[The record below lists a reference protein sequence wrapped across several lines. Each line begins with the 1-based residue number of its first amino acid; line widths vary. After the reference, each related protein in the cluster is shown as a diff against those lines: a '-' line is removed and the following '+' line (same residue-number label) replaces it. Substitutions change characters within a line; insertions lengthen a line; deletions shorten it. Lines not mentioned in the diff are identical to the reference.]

1 MADFRFHVP
10 ADCYIG
16 QDALYKLP
24 LVLDGGPDRALLV
37 ADPGLAEAK
46 TAERVAAIL
55 EGRGMQLITFDDMA
69 ERPSSSA
76 VEEAAAL
83 ARGARVPLV
92 IGLGGVRAMHVAKAV
107 AALAPAGSSGER
119 GVDAWIDG
127 EPPVRPPL
135 PLALVPTSYRD
146 PFLLSGGLVLTDA
159 RTGGA
164 VFLQAKRGI
173 ESAVVLDP
181 NAFGGMSAKA
191 TAEALLDGAMIA
203 IEGYASAREG
213 FLSDMTLKEAAGLYI
228 RALDATLQRPE
239 DPQAR
244 MDAARACFLSGLGL
258 AASSPGLGTAISF
271 AVNARWGVPKANL
284 AAVILPY
291 LLESLSRS
299 RPEKIASLA
308 PLFCEIDPE
317 EGAAGAAARAVES
330 IRTRLGQLKIPSR
343 LKDFELPL
351 ERLVETAEAAR
362 KFDFMN
368 FLPRTMTV
376 DDVFDFIKTVY

>member
-10 ADCYIG
+10 ADCFIG

-24 LVLDGGPDRALLV
+24 LVLEGGPDRALLV
-37 ADPGLAEAK
+37 ADPGLGEAK
-46 TAERVAAIL
+46 TTERLTTIL
-55 EGRGMQLITFDDMA
+55 EGRGMQLIAFDDMS
-69 ERPSSSA
+69 ERPSSAA
-76 VEEAAAL
+76 VEEAVAL
-83 ARGARVPLV
+83 ARGSRAPLV
-92 IGLGGVRAMHVAKAV
+92 IGLGGIRTLHVAKAV
-107 AALAPAGSSGER
+107 AALAPGDGS
-119 GVDAWIDG
+119 VDRWMDG
-127 EPPVRPPL
+127 EPPVRQSL
-135 PLALVPTSYRD
+135 PLVLVPTSYRD

-159 RTGGA
+159 RSGGA
-164 VFLQAKRGI
+164 VFLQARRGV
-173 ESAVVLDP
+173 ETAVVLDP
-181 NAFGGMSAKA
+181 NALGGLSAK
-191 TAEALLDGAMIA
+191 TAAAALLDGAMGA
-203 IEGYASAREG
+203 IEGYASSREG
-213 FLSDMTLKEAAGLYI
+213 FLSDMALKEAIGLYI
-228 RALDATLQRPE
+228 RALDVTIQRPE

-271 AVNARWGVPKANL
+271 AINARWGVPKANL

-299 RPEKIASLA
+299 RPEKIAAIA
-308 PLFCEIDPE
+308 PLFCEVDPE

-330 IRTRLGQLKIPSR
+330 MRTRLGLLKIPSR

-362 KFDFMN
+362 RFDFMN

>member
-24 LVLDGGPDRALLV
+24 LVLEGGPDRALLV
-37 ADPGLAEAK
+37 ADPGLADAK
-46 TAERVAAIL
+46 TAERLVAVL
-55 EGRGMQLITFDDMA
+55 EGRGMQLITFDDLA
-69 ERPSSSA
+69 ERPSSAA
-76 VEEAAAL
+76 VDEAVAL
-83 ARGARVPLV
+83 ARGSRAPLV
-92 IGLGGVRAMHVAKAV
+92 IGLGGVRALHVAKAV
-107 AALAPAGSSGER
+107 AAVAPGDSS
-119 GVDAWIDG
+119 VDAWMDG
-127 EPPVRPPL
+127 DPPVRDPL

-159 RTGGA
+159 RSGSA
-164 VFLQAKRGI
+164 AFLQARRGI
-173 ESAVVLDP
+173 ETSVILDP
-181 NAFGGMSAKA
+181 NALGGLSAKA
-191 TAEALLDGAMIA
+191 AAAALIDGAMGA
-203 IEGYASAREG
+203 IEGYSSAREG
-213 FLSDMTLKEAAGLYI
+213 FLSDMALREAVGLYI
-228 RALDATLQRPE
+228 RALDVTLQRPE

-244 MDAARACFLSGLGL
+244 MDAVRACFLSALGL
-258 AASSPGLGTAISF
+258 AASAPGLGTAISF

-284 AAVILPY
+284 AAVIAPY
-291 LLESLSRS
+291 LLESLARS

-308 PLFCEIDPE
+308 PLLCEVDPE

-330 IRTRLGQLKIPSR
+330 MRTRLGLLSIPSR

-351 ERLVETAEAAR
+351 ERLVETAESAR
-362 KFDFMN
+362 RFDFMN

>member
-10 ADCYIG
+10 ADCFIG

-24 LVLDGGPDRALLV
+24 LVLEGGPGRALLV
-37 ADPGLAEAK
+37 ADPGLGEAK
-46 TAERVAAIL
+46 TTERLTTIL
-55 EGRGMQLITFDDMA
+55 EGRGMQLIAFDDMS

-76 VEEAAAL
+76 VEEAMAL
-83 ARGARVPLV
+83 ARGSRAPLV
-92 IGLGGVRAMHVAKAV
+92 IGLGGIRALHVAKAV
-107 AALAPAGSSGER
+107 AALAPGDSS
-119 GVDAWIDG
+119 VDRWMDG
-127 EPPVRPPL
+127 EPPVRQPL
-135 PLALVPTSYRD
+135 PLVLVPTSYRD

-159 RTGGA
+159 RSGGA
-164 VFLQAKRGI
+164 VFLQARRGV
-173 ESAVVLDP
+173 ETAVVLDP
-181 NAFGGMSAKA
+181 NALGGLSAKA
-191 TAEALLDGAMIA
+191 AAAALLDGAMGA

-213 FLSDMTLKEAAGLYI
+213 FLSDMALKEAIGLYI
-228 RALDATLQRPE
+228 RALDVTIQRPE

-271 AVNARWGVPKANL
+271 AINARWGVPKANL

-299 RPEKIASLA
+299 RPEKIAAIA
-308 PLFCEIDPE
+308 PLFCEVDPE

-330 IRTRLGQLKIPSR
+330 MRTRLGLLKIPSR
-343 LKDFELPL
+343 LKDFDLPL

>member
-24 LVLDGGPDRALLV
+24 LILEGGPDRALLI
-37 ADPGLAEAK
+37 ADPGLGDAK
-46 TAERVAAIL
+46 TTEKLTAVL
-55 EGRGMQLITFDDMA
+55 EGRGMQLISFDDIA
-69 ERPSSSA
+69 DRPSSSS
-76 VEEAAAL
+76 VEEAVAL
-83 ARGARVPLV
+83 SRGARVPLV
-92 IGLGGVRAMHVAKAV
+92 IGLGGVRTMHVAKAV
-107 AALAPAGSSGER
+107 ASLVPG
-119 GVDAWIDG
+119 DATIDSWIDG
-127 EPPVRPPL
+127 ATPLRASL
-135 PLALVPTSYRD
+135 PLALIPTSYRD

-164 VFLQAKRGI
+164 VFLQARRGV
-173 ESAVVLDP
+173 ETAVILDP
-181 NAFGGMSAKA
+181 NAFGGLSAKA
-191 TAEALLDGAMIA
+191 GAASLLDGAMA
-203 IEGYASAREG
+203 AMEGFASSREG
-213 FLSDMTLKEAAGLYI
+213 FLSDMALREAIGLYI
-228 RALDATLQRPE
+228 RALDITIQRPE

-244 MDAARACFLSGLGL
+244 MDAVRACFLCGLGL

-271 AVNARWGVPKANL
+271 AINARWGVPKANL

-308 PLFCEIDPE
+308 PLFCEVDPD

-330 IRTRLGQLKIPSR
+330 MRTRLGLLKIPSR
-343 LKDFELPL
+343 LKDFDLAL
-351 ERLVETAEAAR
+351 ERLVETAESAR
-362 KFDFMN
+362 RFDFMN

>member
-10 ADCYIG
+10 ADCFIG

-24 LVLDGGPDRALLV
+24 LVLEGGPERALLV
-37 ADPGLAEAK
+37 ADPGLGDAK
-46 TAERVAAIL
+46 MIERLTTVL
-55 EGRGMQLITFDDMA
+55 EGRGMQLIPFDDLA
-69 ERPSSSA
+69 GRPSSSA
-76 VEEAAAL
+76 VEEAVAL
-83 ARGARVPLV
+83 VRGSRAPLV
-92 IGLGGVRAMHVAKAV
+92 IGAGGIRAMHVAKAV
-107 AALAPAGSSGER
+107 AAIAPG
-119 GVDAWIDG
+119 DATIDSWIDG
-127 EPPVRPPL
+127 EVPVRNPL

-146 PFLLSGGLVLTDA
+146 PFLLSGGLILTDA
-159 RTGGA
+159 RTRGA
-164 VFLQAKRGI
+164 VFLQARRGV
-173 ESAVVLDP
+173 ETAVILDP
-181 NAFGGMSAKA
+181 NIFSGLSAKA
-191 TAEALLDGAMIA
+191 SAAALLDGAMSA
-203 IEGYASAREG
+203 IEGYASSREG
-213 FLSDMTLKEAAGLYI
+213 FLSDMALREAIGLYI
-228 RALDATLQRPE
+228 HALDVAIQRPE

-244 MDAARACFLSGLGL
+244 IDGSRAFFLSALGL

-271 AVNARWGVPKANL
+271 AINARWGVPKANL

-308 PLFCEIDPE
+308 PLLCEVDPN

-330 IRTRLGQLKIPSR
+330 MRTRLGLLKIPSR
-343 LKDFELPL
+343 LKDFELSL
-351 ERLVETAEAAR
+351 ERLVETAESAR

>member
-10 ADCYIG
+10 ADCFIG

-24 LVLDGGPDRALLV
+24 LVLEGGPDRALLV
-37 ADPGLAEAK
+37 ADPGLSDAK
-46 TAERVAAIL
+46 TIERLTAVL
-55 EGRGMQLITFDDMA
+55 EGRGMQLIPFDDLA
-69 ERPSSSA
+69 DRPSSAA
-76 VEEAAAL
+76 VEDAVAL
-83 ARGARVPLV
+83 VRGSRAPLV
-92 IGLGGVRAMHVAKAV
+92 IGVGGIRALHVAKAV
-107 AALAPAGSSGER
+107 AAIAPG
-119 GVDAWIDG
+119 DATIDSWIDG
-127 EPPVRPPL
+127 EVPVRNPL

-164 VFLQAKRGI
+164 VFLQARRGV
-173 ESAVVLDP
+173 ETAVILDP
-181 NAFGGMSAKA
+181 NAFAGLSAKA
-191 TAEALLDGAMIA
+191 SAAALLDGAMGA

-213 FLSDMTLKEAAGLYI
+213 FLSDMALREAIGLYVH
-228 RALDATLQRPE
+228 ALDIAIQRPE
-239 DPQAR
+239 DPQAKI
-244 MDAARACFLSGLGL
+244 DAARAFFLSGLGL
-258 AASSPGLGTAISF
+258 AASSPGLGTAVSF
-271 AVNARWGVPKANL
+271 AINARWGVPKANL

-299 RPEKIASLA
+299 RPEKIAAIA
-308 PLFCEIDPE
+308 PLLCEVDPN

-330 IRTRLGQLKIPSR
+330 MRTRLGLLKIPSR
-343 LKDFELPL
+343 LKDFDLSL
-351 ERLVETAEAAR
+351 ERLVETAEASR

>member
-10 ADCYIG
+10 ADCFIG

-24 LVLDGGPDRALLV
+24 LVLEGGPERALLV
-37 ADPGLAEAK
+37 ADPGLGEAK
-46 TAERVAAIL
+46 MVERLTAVL
-55 EGRGMQLITFDDMA
+55 EGRGMQLIPFDDLA
-69 ERPSSSA
+69 GRPSSAA
-76 VEEAAAL
+76 VEEAVSL
-83 ARGARVPLV
+83 VRGSRAPLV
-92 IGLGGVRAMHVAKAV
+92 IGAGGIRALHVAKAV
-107 AALAPAGSSGER
+107 AAIAPG
-119 GVDAWIDG
+119 DATIDSWIDG
-127 EPPVRPPL
+127 DVPVRNPL

-164 VFLQAKRGI
+164 VFLQARRGV
-173 ESAVVLDP
+173 ETAVILDP
-181 NAFGGMSAKA
+181 NTFSGLSAKA
-191 TAEALLDGAMIA
+191 SAAALLDGAMAA

-213 FLSDMTLKEAAGLYI
+213 FLSDMALREAVGLYI
-228 RALDATLQRPE
+228 HALDVAIQRPE
-239 DPQAR
+239 DPQAKI
-244 MDAARACFLSGLGL
+244 DGARAFFLTALGL
-258 AASSPGLGTAISF
+258 AASAPGLGTAVSF
-271 AVNARWGVPKANL
+271 AINARWGVPKANL

-308 PLFCEIDPE
+308 PLLCEVDTN

-330 IRTRLGQLKIPSR
+330 MRTRLGLLKIPSR
-343 LKDFELPL
+343 LKDFDLKL
-351 ERLVETAEAAR
+351 EQLVETAEAAR

>member
-10 ADCYIG
+10 ADCFIG

-24 LVLDGGPDRALLV
+24 LVLEGGPDRALLV
-37 ADPGLAEAK
+37 ADPELREAK
-46 TAERVAAIL
+46 TTERLTTIL
-55 EGRGMQLITFDDMA
+55 EGRGMQLIAFDDMG
-69 ERPSSSA
+69 ERPSSAA
-76 VEEAAAL
+76 VEEAVAL
-83 ARGARVPLV
+83 ARGSRAPLV
-92 IGLGGVRAMHVAKAV
+92 IGLGGIRALHVAKAV
-107 AALAPAGSSGER
+107 AALAPGDSS
-119 GVDAWIDG
+119 VDRWMDG
-127 EPPVRPPL
+127 EPPVRQSL
-135 PLALVPTSYRD
+135 PLVLIPTSYRD

-159 RTGGA
+159 RSGGA
-164 VFLQAKRGI
+164 VFLQARRGV
-173 ESAVVLDP
+173 ETAVVLDP
-181 NAFGGMSAKA
+181 NALGGLSAKSA
-191 TAEALLDGAMIA
+191 AAALLDGAMGA

-213 FLSDMTLKEAAGLYI
+213 FLSDMALKEAIGLYI
-228 RALDATLQRPE
+228 RALDVTIQRPE

-271 AVNARWGVPKANL
+271 AINARWGVPKANL

-299 RPEKIASLA
+299 RPEKIAAIA
-308 PLFCEIDPE
+308 PLFCEVDPE

-330 IRTRLGQLKIPSR
+330 MRTRLGLLKIPSR

-362 KFDFMN
+362 RFDFMN

>member
-24 LVLDGGPDRALLV
+24 LVLEGGPDRALLV

-46 TAERVAAIL
+46 TAERLVAVL
-55 EGRGMQLITFDDMA
+55 EGRGMQLITFDDLA
-69 ERPSSSA
+69 ERPSSAA
-76 VEEAAAL
+76 VDEAVAL
-83 ARGARVPLV
+83 ARGSRAPLV
-92 IGLGGVRAMHVAKAV
+92 IGLGGVRALHVAKAV
-107 AALAPAGSSGER
+107 AAVAPGDSS
-119 GVDAWIDG
+119 VDDWMDG
-127 EPPVRPPL
+127 DPPVRDPL

-159 RTGGA
+159 RSGSA
-164 VFLQAKRGI
+164 AFLQAKRGI
-173 ESAVVLDP
+173 ETSVILDP
-181 NAFGGMSAKA
+181 NALGGLSAKA
-191 TAEALLDGAMIA
+191 AAAALIDGAMGA
-203 IEGYASAREG
+203 IEGYSSAREG
-213 FLSDMTLKEAAGLYI
+213 FLSDMALREAVGLYI
-228 RALDATLQRPE
+228 RALDVTLQRPE

-244 MDAARACFLSGLGL
+244 MDAVRACFLSALGL
-258 AASSPGLGTAISF
+258 AASAPGLGTAISF

-284 AAVILPY
+284 AAVIAPY
-291 LLESLSRS
+291 LLESLARS

-308 PLFCEIDPE
+308 PLLCEVDPE
-317 EGAAGAAARAVES
+317 EGTAGAAARAVES
-330 IRTRLGQLKIPSR
+330 MRTRLGLLSIPSR

-351 ERLVETAEAAR
+351 ERLVETAESAR
-362 KFDFMN
+362 RFDFMN

>member
-10 ADCYIG
+10 ADCFIG

-24 LVLDGGPDRALLV
+24 LVLEGGPDRALLV
-37 ADPGLAEAK
+37 ADPGLGEAK
-46 TAERVAAIL
+46 TTERLTTIL
-55 EGRGMQLITFDDMA
+55 EGRGMQLIAFDDMS
-69 ERPSSSA
+69 ERPSSAA
-76 VEEAAAL
+76 VEEAVAL
-83 ARGARVPLV
+83 ARGSRAPLV
-92 IGLGGVRAMHVAKAV
+92 IGLGGIRALHVAKAV
-107 AALAPAGSSGER
+107 AALAPGDGS
-119 GVDAWIDG
+119 VDRWMDG
-127 EPPVRPPL
+127 EPPVRQSL
-135 PLALVPTSYRD
+135 PLVLVPTSYRD

-159 RTGGA
+159 RSGGA
-164 VFLQAKRGI
+164 VFLQARRGV
-173 ESAVVLDP
+173 ETAVVLDP
-181 NAFGGMSAKA
+181 NALGGLSAK
-191 TAEALLDGAMIA
+191 TAAAALLDGAMGA
-203 IEGYASAREG
+203 IEGYASSREG
-213 FLSDMTLKEAAGLYI
+213 FLSDMALKEAIGLYI
-228 RALDATLQRPE
+228 RALDVTIQRPE

-271 AVNARWGVPKANL
+271 AINARWGVPKANL

-299 RPEKIASLA
+299 RPEKIAAIA
-308 PLFCEIDPE
+308 PLFCEVDPE

-330 IRTRLGQLKIPSR
+330 MRTRLGHLKILSR

-362 KFDFMN
+362 RFDFMN

>member
-10 ADCYIG
+10 ADCFIG

-24 LVLDGGPDRALLV
+24 LVLEGGPDRALLV
-37 ADPGLAEAK
+37 ADPGLGEAK
-46 TAERVAAIL
+46 TTERLTTIL
-55 EGRGMQLITFDDMA
+55 EGRGMQLIVFDDMS
-69 ERPSSSA
+69 ERPSSTA
-76 VEEAAAL
+76 VDEAVAL
-83 ARGARVPLV
+83 ARGSRAPLV
-92 IGLGGVRAMHVAKAV
+92 IGLGGIKALHVAKAV
-107 AALAPAGSSGER
+107 AALATGDSS
-119 GVDAWIDG
+119 VDRWMDG
-127 EPPVRPPL
+127 EPPVRQSL
-135 PLALVPTSYRD
+135 PLVLVPTSYRD

-159 RTGGA
+159 RSGGA
-164 VFLQAKRGI
+164 VFLQARRGV
-173 ESAVVLDP
+173 ETAVVLDP
-181 NAFGGMSAKA
+181 NALGGLSAK
-191 TAEALLDGAMIA
+191 TAAAALLDGTMGA

-213 FLSDMTLKEAAGLYI
+213 FLSDMALKEAIGLYI
-228 RALDATLQRPE
+228 RALDVTIQRPE

-244 MDAARACFLSGLGL
+244 MDAVRACFLSGLGL

-271 AVNARWGVPKANL
+271 AINARWGVPKANL

-299 RPEKIASLA
+299 RPEKIAAIA
-308 PLFCEIDPE
+308 PLFCEVDPE

-330 IRTRLGQLKIPSR
+330 MRTRLGLLKIPSR

-362 KFDFMN
+362 RFDFMN